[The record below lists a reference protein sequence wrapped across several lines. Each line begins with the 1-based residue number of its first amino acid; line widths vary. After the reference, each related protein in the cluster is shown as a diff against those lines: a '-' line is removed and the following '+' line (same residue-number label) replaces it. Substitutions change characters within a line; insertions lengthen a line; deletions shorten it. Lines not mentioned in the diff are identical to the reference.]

1 MGPDRPLG
9 NFIWTSSKLLLLV
22 RNCQRIIIQ
31 PLVPNQVQE
40 FSASDS
46 DDLDS
51 DDVQDAALSS
61 GCNNA
66 TASSDEP
73 TCLQELEGTRV
84 EMAINHVKFDSSNT
98 NKLLPTTTA
107 NAAWQLLDAAADANM
122 DMPAQF
128 VTPIDNASG
137 LYGVAPTLAFIEKPE
152 MPVPATVSTPGH
164 NDRALL
170 TGASVADLEASA
182 STDAPYVYAAL
193 ATVTPRPLDLFW
205 LQGGDRR
212 LADMDA
218 VLSHETIVYHPLR
231 LSGGMRGTAWWP
243 ACPALA
249 GCYGDRVND
258 DGGAEVA
265 ADTARSLTA
274 SQGHSGTS
282 TVQATQVGGVQ
293 GSRDVNSS

>member
-1 MGPDRPLG
+1 M
-9 NFIWTSSKLLLLV
+9 V

-46 DDLDS
+46 DNLDSDDLDS
-51 DDVQDAALSS
+51 DEVQDAALSS

-73 TCLQELEGTRV
+73 SCLQELEGTRA
-84 EMAINHVKFDSSNT
+84 EMAINHVKLDSSNT

-137 LYGVAPTLAFIEKPE
+137 LYGVAATLAFIEKPE

-218 VLSHETIVYHPLR
+218 VLSHETIVYHPTTLGWHEGDCMVASLPGASRLLR
-231 LSGGMRGTAWWP
+231 
-243 ACPALA
+243 
-249 GCYGDRVND
+249 
-258 DGGAEVA
+258 
-265 ADTARSLTA
+265 
-274 SQGHSGTS
+274 
-282 TVQATQVGGVQ
+282 
-293 GSRDVNSS
+293 